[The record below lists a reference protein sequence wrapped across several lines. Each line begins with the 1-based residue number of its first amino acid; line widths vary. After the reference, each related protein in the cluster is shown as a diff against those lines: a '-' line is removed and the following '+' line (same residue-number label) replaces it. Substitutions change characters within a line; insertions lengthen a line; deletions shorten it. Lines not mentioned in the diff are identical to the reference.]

1 MDNSTIGLS
10 TQRMVP
16 SLTSSLVRTTA
27 QTRDRFF
34 SPNSRGKLKNSCVA
48 RQSPSF
54 SIQASFAGKD
64 NGTRTLSSKQ
74 FAAIDRRDRQ
84 LRVELDNGTER
95 VRSPKN
101 TDSRQRKIRLYD
113 QYQGGYR
120 TRFRAFLVTT
130 RSQQRLGYILD
141 NAAELVRNP

>member
-1 MDNSTIGLS
+1 M
-10 TQRMVP
+10 
-16 SLTSSLVRTTA
+16 
-27 QTRDRFF
+27 
-34 SPNSRGKLKNSCVA
+34 PNSRILVSQDNLQPFLFRRV
-48 RQSPSF
+48 SPEK
-54 SIQASFAGKD
+54 ITALE
-64 NGTRTLSSKQ
+64 LSHQ